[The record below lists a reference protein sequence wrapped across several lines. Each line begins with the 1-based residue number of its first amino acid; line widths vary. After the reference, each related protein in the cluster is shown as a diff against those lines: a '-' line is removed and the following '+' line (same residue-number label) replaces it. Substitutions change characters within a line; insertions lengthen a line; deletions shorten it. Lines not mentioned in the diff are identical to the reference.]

1 MRIVILE
8 SSPNRHGS
16 SNLLAERFAQ
26 GAQEAGHQ
34 VAFVDV
40 AHADIHPCTGCVH
53 CGYEGP
59 CVQKDDV
66 EGIRRQLLAADMV
79 VFVTPLYYYGMS
91 AQLKTMVDRFC
102 AFNSSLQAKHLK
114 SALLAA
120 AWNSDSWTFA
130 ALEAHYQTLVRYLNL
145 QDMGMV
151 LGTGCGTPAM
161 TARSPFPRGVVDLL
175 MTLGLWFLM
184 GYHLW
189 GERAHEWVGAGTL
202 ALFLVHHLL
211 NRRWYPALARGPW
224 TVLRRLTALVNGLLL
239 LDMAG
244 LLVSGVLLSNHVFAF
259 LGLTGGTGTVRLVH
273 MAASHWGFLLMSF
286 HLGLHWGGVLAR
298 GRRWLALPPPSPRRA
313 RIGTLLG
320 AAVAV
325 YGLTVFFR
333 RDFPTYLFLRSQF
346 VFLDFSESPLVFYGD
361 HLALMGTFVFLGWA
375 LARRRGKG
383 SA

>member
-1 MRIVILE
+1 M
-8 SSPNRHGS
+8 
-16 SNLLAERFAQ
+16 
-26 GAQEAGHQ
+26 
-34 VAFVDV
+34 
-40 AHADIHPCTGCVH
+40 
-53 CGYEGP
+53 
-59 CVQKDDV
+59 
-66 EGIRRQLLAADMV
+66 
-79 VFVTPLYYYGMS
+79 
-91 AQLKTMVDRFC
+91 
-102 AFNSSLQAKHLK
+102 
-114 SALLAA
+114 
-120 AWNSDSWTFA
+120 
-130 ALEAHYQTLVRYLNL
+130 
-145 QDMGMV
+145 
-151 LGTGCGTPAM
+151 
-161 TARSPFPRGVVDLL
+161 
-175 MTLGLWFLM
+175 
-184 GYHLW
+184 
-189 GERAHEWVGAGTL
+189 GAGTL

-361 HLALMGTFVFLGWA
+361 HLALMGTFVFLGCPAAGEGLCLTPPPRKNCRGTCGSAAVFLVGRCRRPQGAGA
-375 LARRRGKG
+375 LAFLSAHAVAFSPPAWASDHACSKADQSRLGRR
-383 SA
+383 SVQIS